1 MKYKE
6 YIARI
11 TKRLFKKRPI
21 VRDPQLMHPDRE
33 WATGLF
39 MAILIFSVSA
49 YFSVH
54 TYLSNR
60 FVTALEVVDDKT
72 QTVYRESIVQ
82 EALETVRNRERE
94 LQNLTQ
100 SVVIPE
106 PAPEVASTTLEEVGD
121 TQEATSASTTP
132 VE

>member
-6 YIARI
+6 YITLL
-11 TKRLFKKRPI
+11 TKRFFKKQQI
-21 VRDPQLMHPDRE
+21 VRDPQIMHPDRE
-33 WATGLF
+33 WAIGLF
-39 MAILIFSVSA
+39 VAALIFAVSG
-49 YFSVH
+49 YWSIQ

-60 FVTALEVVDDKT
+60 SATAHGVVDDKAE
-72 QTVYRESIVQ
+72 TVYRASIVK

-106 PAPEVASTTLEEVGD
+106 PTPEVASTTPEEVSD
-121 TQEATSASTTP
+121 TQEATSTSTTP

>member
-6 YIARI
+6 YIALF
-11 TKRLFKKRPI
+11 TKRFFKKQQV
-21 VRDPQLMHPDRE
+21 VRDPQIMHPDRE
-33 WATGLF
+33 WAIGLLV
-39 MAILIFSVSA
+39 AALIFAGSGYWSIQ
-49 YFSVH
+49 

-60 FVTALEVVDDKT
+60 SATALEVVDDKAE
-72 QTVYRESIVQ
+72 TVYRASIVK
-82 EALETVRNRERE
+82 EALETVRSRERE

-121 TQEATSASTTP
+121 TQESTSASTTP